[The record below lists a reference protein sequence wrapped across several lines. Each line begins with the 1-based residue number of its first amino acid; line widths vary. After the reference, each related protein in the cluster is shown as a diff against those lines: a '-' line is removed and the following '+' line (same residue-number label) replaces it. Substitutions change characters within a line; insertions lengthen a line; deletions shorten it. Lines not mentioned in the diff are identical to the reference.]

1 LSIGKASWL
10 SARWPA
16 ASGPAGFQAGADAW
30 RRFVLTLVLGAAAL
44 TVGTLATAYMLDP
57 FDTGRSPLIEKSGV
71 RPQGPRTAGASRGRD
86 PAFNAAIIGNSQI
99 QLVSPERLKALTG
112 LSFVQLS
119 VPATGPKEQFVVVDW
134 FMRHHRQAR
143 ALVIS
148 ADRLWCHPE
157 LVGSD
162 RAPFPYWLYSHG
174 PLEYWRGLLRRH
186 VVEEIPRRIAYLLS
200 KRPVRAPPDGYW
212 DYEPVYAAGRYM
224 ADPARR
230 AALERRSDDY
240 IRNATGRFPAADHLR
255 DVAGGL
261 PSDTAL
267 VLVFPPTYRSLL
279 PTPGSPGDLADR
291 ACKAALA
298 AAVAGR
304 PNTAVLDWR
313 RNRPEVHDPDQFFD
327 GTHYRRP
334 LAEKLESEISDALGR
349 RAPGPP

>member
-1 LSIGKASWL
+1 LSIAKALWSRE
-10 SARWPA
+10 SRIAAPHGATSDSDAR
-16 ASGPAGFQAGADAW
+16 AW
-30 RRFVLTLVLGAAAL
+30 RRSARTMVIGAAAL
-44 TVGTLATAYMLDP
+44 TLGTLATAYVLDP
-57 FDTGRSPLIEKSGV
+57 FDTGRSPLLERPGV
-71 RPQGPRTAGASRGRD
+71 RPQGPRTAGPSRGRD
-86 PAFNAAIIGNSQI
+86 PAFNAAIIGNSHI
-99 QLVSPERLKALTG
+99 QLVSPERLKASTG
-112 LSFVQLS
+112 LAFVQLS

-162 RAPFPYWLYSHG
+162 QAPFPYWLYSHG
-174 PLEYWRGLLRRH
+174 PLEYWRGLLRWH

-212 DYEPVYAAGRYM
+212 DYEPVYAAGGYM

-240 IRNATGRFPAADHLR
+240 IRNATGRFPAADRLR
-255 DVAGGL
+255 DVVGGL